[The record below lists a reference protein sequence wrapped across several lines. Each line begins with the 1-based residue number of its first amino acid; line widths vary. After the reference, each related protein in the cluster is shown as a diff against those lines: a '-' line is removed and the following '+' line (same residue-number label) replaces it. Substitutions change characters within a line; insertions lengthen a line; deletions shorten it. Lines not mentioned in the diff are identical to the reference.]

1 MKTSVVGILLL
12 ILIGC
17 SHSAPKR
24 GPEIVA
30 SCFSDGEEQDPMCK
44 SQRVAEDNRVVVTRC
59 IGPNNRLALANLRGK
74 CVEKICPAGSNTECE
89 TRGEVAVLQAYAE
102 LVRGKL
108 FAEDEVPAAPVAEAA
123 LAAPAKKQKGKR
135 SKGKKVAAV
144 SPEEI
149 EVDVDPNARLPAEPE
164 KEEPAP
170 KAVTARAQSVKRA
183 APAAEPP
190 PMNVVLKPAAKRAR
204 GPSSVAKPQNGFQ
217 RVCVAKADTAAPEN
231 LRGKCAIR
239 NCDTTGRCTYKGR
252 KEMFDWVAANR
263 AG

>member
-12 ILIGC
+12 ILLGC

-24 GPEIVA
+24 GPEVVA
-30 SCFSDGEEQDPMCK
+30 SCFSDGEEQEPMCK
-44 SQRVAEDNRVVVTRC
+44 SQRVAEDSRIVVTRC
-59 IGPNNRLALANLRGK
+59 IGANNRLALANLRGK
-74 CVEKICPAGSNTECE
+74 CVEKICPAGSNTDCE
-89 TRGEVAVLQAYAE
+89 TRGEIAVLGAYAE

-108 FAEDEVPAAPVAEAA
+108 FAEDETPAAATP
-123 LAAPAKKQKGKR
+123 AAPAKKMKNKKG
-135 SKGKKVAAV
+135 KGKKLAAV
-144 SPEEI
+144 NSVEAEI
-149 EVDVDPNARLPAEPE
+149 DVDPNARLPVEPE

-170 KAVTARAQSVKRA
+170 AAVTAKAVKQ
-183 APAAEPP
+183 APAAPVEPP
-190 PMNVVLKPAAKRAR
+190 QMNVVLKPAAKKAR
-204 GPSSVAKPQNGFQ
+204 GPSSVAKPQDGFQ

-239 NCDTTGRCTYKGR
+239 NCDASGKCTYKGR

>member
-30 SCFSDGEEQDPMCK
+30 SCFSDGEEQEPMCK
-44 SQRVAEDNRVVVTRC
+44 SQRVAEDSRVVVTRC
-59 IGPNNRLALANLRGK
+59 IGANNRLALANLRGK
-74 CVEKICPAGSNTECE
+74 CVEKICSAGSNTDCE

-108 FAEDEVPAAPVAEAA
+108 FADDEAPAAASSPSQ
-123 LAAPAKKQKGKR
+123 PPTKKSKNKKGK
-135 SKGKKVAAV
+135 GAKKVAAV
-144 SPEEI
+144 MGPEEI
-149 EVDVDPNARLPAEPE
+149 DVDPNARLPVEPE

-170 KAVTARAQSVKRA
+170 PAVTAKAQAVKQ
-183 APAAEPP
+183 APPAEPP
-190 PMNVVLKPAAKRAR
+190 PMNVVLKPAAAPKKPR
-204 GPSSVAKPQNGFQ
+204 GPSSVAKPQDGFQ

-239 NCDTTGRCTYKGR
+239 NCDTAGKCTYKGR

-263 AG
+263 PG

>member
-1 MKTSVVGILLL
+1 M
-12 ILIGC
+12 
-17 SHSAPKR
+17 
-24 GPEIVA
+24 
-30 SCFSDGEEQDPMCK
+30 
-44 SQRVAEDNRVVVTRC
+44 
-59 IGPNNRLALANLRGK
+59 ALANLRGK
-74 CVEKICPAGSNTECE
+74 CVEKICSAGSNTDCE

-108 FAEDEVPAAPVAEAA
+108 FADDEVPAAPA
-123 LAAPAKKQKGKR
+123 AAPTKKQKGKR

-164 KEEPAP
+164 KEEPTP
-170 KAVTARAQSVKRA
+170 TAVTAKAQSVKHA

-204 GPSSVAKPQNGFQ
+204 GPSNVAKSQNGFQ

-263 AG
+263 AGS